1 MYETIIAILI
11 VIVLGVISLSGI
23 IANYFHEVQQ
33 IDRLEIEYWQRMAE
47 NARQFEAR
55 VAKRTKN
62 GIRKVSLVFLPE
74 EKRS

>member
-11 VIVLGVISLSGI
+11 VIVLDVISLSGI

>member
-11 VIVLGVISLSGI
+11 VTVLGVISLSGI

-55 VAKRTKN
+55 VAKRAKN